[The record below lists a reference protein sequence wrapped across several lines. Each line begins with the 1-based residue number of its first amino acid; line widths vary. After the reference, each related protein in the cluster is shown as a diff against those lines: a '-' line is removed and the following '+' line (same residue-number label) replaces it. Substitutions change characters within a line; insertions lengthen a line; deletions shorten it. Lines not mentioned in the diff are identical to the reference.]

1 VIFGGE
7 LMTTKFFNLDI
18 EKQNRIINS
27 AIKVFAQKG
36 YQTASTNEIVKE
48 AEISKGLLF
57 HYFTNKKELYL
68 FLYDHLIG
76 ILSEKIFEKVDWDEK
91 EIFSKYRQVALI
103 KLELFQQYPS
113 MFDFIKA
120 VYVEDAEEVKPDLER
135 RLQEMVSSSYQ
146 KLFTEIDYSPF
157 KEEVDIPRAINIIFW
172 TMENFANQYQ
182 NKATIL
188 HLDEAT
194 IKKVIEEM
202 DLYIETLKIA
212 FYK

>member
-1 VIFGGE
+1 
-7 LMTTKFFNLDI
+7 MTTKFLNLDI

-36 YQTASTNEIVKE
+36 YQSASTNEIVKE

-68 FLYDHLIG
+68 FLYDHLID
-76 ILSEKIFEKVDWDEK
+76 ILSKKIYEKVDWNEK

-113 MFDFIKA
+113 IFDFIKA
-120 VYVEDAEEVKPDLER
+120 VYVEDAEEVKPELER
-135 RLQEMVSSSYQ
+135 RLQDMASSSYQ

-157 KEEVDIPRAINIIFW
+157 IEGVDIPRAINIIFW

-188 HLDEAT
+188 QLDEET
-194 IKKVIEEM
+194 INKLIEEM
-202 DLYIETLKIA
+202 DLYIDTLKLA